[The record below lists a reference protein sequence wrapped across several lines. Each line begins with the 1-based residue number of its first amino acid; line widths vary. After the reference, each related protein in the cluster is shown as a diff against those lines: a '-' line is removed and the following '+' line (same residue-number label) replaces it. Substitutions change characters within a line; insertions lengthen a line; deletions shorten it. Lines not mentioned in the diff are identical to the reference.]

1 MSTTLTVSQLAYT
14 PKCATNS
21 FMSFSI
27 WRQEGIYLNL
37 PRASPVRGS
46 STRMASSPGRH
57 APPVPGHRSGGS
69 PGEPMVFK
77 TGRRELTETP
87 TRRRRTWW
95 LWSSNDWAWHKTS
108 GTISTPLSRT
118 SPTLQPAVSGNFLLH
133 ILSPISN
140 ILKLSFSSNLHPTD
154 GPGYPYPAY
163 AGSDLSGG
171 LGAGPQVGRNPPNAF
186 QLNSPL
192 SNSTHSCEFS
202 SSFYPIL
209 HACNYFYFKPN
220 GAKYYSCTMHW
231 PLFIADVIFL
241 WFR

>member
-1 MSTTLTVSQLAYT
+1 
-14 PKCATNS
+14 
-21 FMSFSI
+21 
-27 WRQEGIYLNL
+27 
-37 PRASPVRGS
+37 
-46 STRMASSPGRH
+46 MASSPGRH

-77 TGRRELTETP
+77 TGRRELTET
-87 TRRRRTWW
+87 TDQAKKDLVTVKQQRLSLAQDEWNHLNST
-95 LWSSNDWAWHKTS
+95 LSHLSNSTTS
-108 GTISTPLSRT
+108 CKWQLS
-118 SPTLQPAVSGNFLLH
+118 LLH
-133 ILSPISN
+133 ILSSISN

-171 LGAGPQVGRNPPNAF
+171 LGGGPQVGRNPPNAF

-202 SSFYPIL
+202 SSFYPIP

-220 GAKYYSCTMHW
+220 GAKYYPRTMHW
-231 PLFIADVIFL
+231 PLL
-241 WFR
+241 